1 MCKSKYLSPTQRKP
15 LHTICHCCFFH
26 FILLRFFRK
35 IVANLIIASIY
46 FFLLSLSLF
55 FSQLCYWSFGLV
67 YKQGNLPVALIFDY
81 PENSVKQEDINMLSN
96 EFGVYIVPRHKQRQS
111 TLCIVIKGI
120 EKFIGNHIE
129 QY

>member
-15 LHTICHCCFFH
+15 LHTICHCCFF
-26 FILLRFFRK
+26 FILFCYASFEHCSQFNHCIYLLFF
-35 IVANLIIASIY
+35 
-46 FFLLSLSLF
+46 SLSLF